1 MGLTADRS
9 PISRHQHQNREPPTS
24 PRLLIAKVLVG
35 GNENIEALDLGDIE
49 QLTVRQDM
57 PAALERGFH
66 LVIRQN
72 SPERSRRSLVE
83 KDLHAFVS
91 DCGFKAALSAL
102 KDGVDLIAPNAGKR
116 VQEFLDGGAAF
127 DVLK

>member
-1 MGLTADRS
+1 
-9 PISRHQHQNREPPTS
+9 
-24 PRLLIAKVLVG
+24 
-35 GNENIEALDLGDIE
+35 
-49 QLTVRQDM
+49 M